1 MEIFAYKY
9 LQNVIYFVKLLQKRW
24 TAPVIIDKVREY
36 IPELEKEIKELTIK
50 RNTMLLVT
58 ENRQSLINKK
68 TEIIS
73 EGEAALT
80 VSVNEVRKGE
90 LILQICRKR
99 DEANNIVFSNLLE
112 SIEDEGI
119 RILSASSIH
128 VCDEREC
135 YHIHIKVRYIHTH
148 THIYMILCWT

>member
-1 MEIFAYKY
+1 
-9 LQNVIYFVKLLQKRW
+9 
-24 TAPVIIDKVREY
+24 
-36 IPELEKEIKELTIK
+36 
-50 RNTMLLVT
+50 MLSVT
-58 ENRQSLINKK
+58 ENRQSLVNKK
-68 TEIIS
+68 TDIIS

-112 SIEDEGI
+112 SFEDEGI

-135 YHIHIKVRYIHTH
+135 YHIHIKVRCIHTH
-148 THIYMILCWT
+148 THIYMLLFRI